1 MQPIMTL
8 PVLFQDRDLVV
19 VSKPAGLLVHR
30 TKLAADGDAFAMQ
43 MVRDQ
48 IGAQV
53 FPVHRLDRPTSG
65 ALIFALSKEAARA
78 ISDEFTARRVSKN
91 YLAVVRGVLKSPS
104 VRVDYPLFEELD
116 ERADS
121 KSDPNKD
128 AQEAITDFE
137 LLAQAELPV
146 QVDRYPTSRY
156 CLVRARPL
164 TGRKHQIRRHL
175 RHLGHPVVGDVNH
188 GVGKHN
194 RFFQTQFG
202 SRRLLLACTQIA
214 FRHPSSRAVVEVKA
228 PLSPEFSDVLSKLGW
243 SDYVEV

>member
-1 MQPIMTL
+1 MTL

-30 TKLAADGDAFAMQ
+30 TKLAADGQEFAMQ

-65 ALIFALSKEAARA
+65 ALIFALSKETARA
-78 ISDEFTARRVSKN
+78 LAEEFNARRVSKT
-91 YLAVVRGVLKSPS
+91 YLAVARGILKSP
-104 VRVDYPLFEELD
+104 RLRADYPLFEELD
-116 ERADS
+116 DRADRGA
-121 KSDPNKD
+121 DQNKD

-137 LLAQAELPV
+137 LLAQAELPI

-156 CLVRARPL
+156 CLVRAKPL

-175 RHLGHPVVGDVNH
+175 RHLGHPIVGDVNH

-194 RFFQTQFG
+194 RFFQSQFG
-202 SRRLLLACTQIA
+202 SRRLLLACTRIA
-214 FRHPSSRAVVEVKA
+214 FRHPASGESVEVRA
-228 PLSPEFSDVLSKLGW
+228 PLATDFASLLSKLGW
-243 SDYVEV
+243 GAHVEG